1 MVKIKLSDFKKF
13 LASLSEAEVRAEMLK
28 LIKLEQV
35 QAFYAQDLMSDEARD
50 KMLAEYKTKITRQL
64 ITPAGKPKSN
74 ISNAN
79 IRKLI
84 SDFEKVASF
93 QFDVI
98 DLLLHRVEATMEAD
112 FLTEYWGLKSGD
124 YNAALTAFERV
135 LKLIETNN
143 LFSHFEARCDALMKR
158 KDVNSHFQ
166 LELYHLYYKIKDIP
180 ELTVYYKKHY
190 GYYFQ

>member
-1 MVKIKLSDFKKF
+1 MAKIKLNDFKKF
-13 LASLSEAEVRAEMLK
+13 LASLSEEEVRAEMLK

-50 KMLAEYKTKITRQL
+50 KMLDEYKTKITRQL
-64 ITPAGKPKSN
+64 ITPAGKPKSK

-98 DLLLHRVEATMEAD
+98 DLILHRVEVTMEAD

-124 YNAALTAFERV
+124 YNAALNAFERV
-135 LKLIETNN
+135 LKLIESNN
-143 LFSHFEARCDALMKR
+143 LLSHFEARCDILMKR

-166 LELYHLYYKIKDIP
+166 MELYQMYYKMKDIP
-180 ELTVYYKKHY
+180 ELTAFYKKHY
-190 GYYFQ
+190 RYYFE